1 MKTLHYLNM
10 RVSKIQQLLD
20 IKINDVSA
28 SLSEDDFLDFV
39 AQIDTKFDE
48 IDNRL
53 NSIDSMEAL
62 VWKLNQ
68 T

>member
-1 MKTLHYLNM
+1 
-10 RVSKIQQLLD
+10 VSKIQQLLD